1 MNSIAQRRF
10 EDRERR
16 RTEIVDAADA
26 LARER
31 GWDDVTVDGVA
42 KRARLSRALV
52 YLYFKDK
59 TDLHAALCER
69 ATADLCRRF
78 NEAISGCEGDCRFE
92 AIGRA
97 YVNFAAEMPHYF
109 ESLSRFEATSAEQLE
124 DETSRKA
131 FARQHQVHQLM
142 IDVLR
147 DGQRSGAVRADC
159 GDLAQTAVAL
169 WAFTHGL
176 ILISSRKRRHLD
188 ELGVGHEALLEQAFT
203 MLRRTIAPNA

>member
-1 MNSIAQRRF
+1 MSSIAQRRF

-16 RTEIVDAADA
+16 RVEIIDAADA
-26 LARER
+26 LAREK

-59 TDLHAALCER
+59 TDLHAAICER

-78 NEAISGCEGDCRFE
+78 NQAIAGAEPDCRFE

-97 YVNFAAEMPHYF
+97 YVAFAAEMPHYF
-109 ESLSRFEATSAEQLE
+109 EALSRFQGTSAEQLE
-124 DETSRKA
+124 NERSRTA
-131 FARQHQVHQLM
+131 HARQHQFHQLM
-142 IDVLR
+142 VDVLR

-159 GDLAQTAVAL
+159 GDLDQTAVAL

-176 ILISSRKRRHLD
+176 LLISNRKRHILG
-188 ELGVGHEALLEQAFT
+188 ELGIGTEALLEQAFT
-203 MLRRTIAPNA
+203 MLRRSI